1 MTDDKNTR
9 RDYIDK
15 VTSIVED
22 IFSDLEITTQEQY
35 ETHRD
40 DVQDRI
46 WQDVDSSQW
55 IIYTYLN
62 NKVLEYTENEDAY
75 EQQGMELDTSKGFSN
90 IRLQVAFWAMYQDVM
105 EELNRTVED
114 LPADDSEIEADNE
127 RTQKRISD

>member
-114 LPADDSEIEADNE
+114 LPADDSENEAGEE
-127 RTQKRISD
+127 RA